1 MGEKEPRPPS
11 PGAGGTTNDTQLLA
25 KMGYKQELQRSYST
39 LQIFAVAF
47 SIMGLVP
54 SIASTIAFS
63 LPAGPAGMVWGWFTA
78 SILIFTV
85 GLAMADMAS
94 AMPTAGGLY
103 WWTHYFAGRR
113 FKNPLSF
120 LVGYSNTLGLI
131 GGICSVDYTL
141 SLLIL
146 ACISIARDGTWAASN
161 GTIYGLYAGLIII
174 HSLSTILLSNAMPRI
189 QTACIFINV
198 AIIIAT
204 VVALPVGKVTRGGT
218 LNSGAFVFGHVDNLS
233 NWPSGWNFVLAF
245 MSPIYAI
252 GFFDSCVHMSEEA
265 RDAAK
270 AVPRG
275 ILFSAASACVLGFL
289 VLAVIAAVMDPV
301 VANTA
306 GSVFGQPMAQI
317 YYDALGKHGALGF
330 MAVLILIQ
338 FLIGLSLII
347 AASRQV
353 FAFSRDHALPFS
365 PLLRKITPI
374 YGHPQ
379 PINAIVFLGGI
390 CIIFGLLA
398 LINSVAANAL
408 FSLFVASNYVAWGTP
423 ILCRLIWNK
432 RFVPG
437 VFYTGRRISKPVAGV
452 AVAWLAFGLLL
463 SMFPSVRDPAPGD
476 MNYTVVINGFV
487 WIASM
492 LYYVVYARKVFTGP
506 RVTLAEGVSETDR
519 GNDHDSDAQTETGT
533 ERFEEKEAGATGNPG
548 TPTSAETAVGK

>member
-1 MGEKEPRPPS
+1 M
-11 PGAGGTTNDTQLLA
+11 AGPNDQELLA
-25 KMGYKQELQRSYST
+25 KLGYKQELRRQYST
-39 LQIFAVAF
+39 LQIFAIAF

-63 LPAGPAGMVWGWFTA
+63 LPAGPAGMIWGWVAA

-103 WWTHYFAGRR
+103 WWTHYFAGKK

-146 ACISIARDGTWAASN
+146 ACISITRDGEWSASN

-174 HSLSTILLSNAMPRI
+174 HAVCAILAANIMPRI

-204 VVALPVGKVTRGGT
+204 VVALPTGKLARGGE
-218 LNSGAFVFGHVDNLS
+218 LNSASFVFGQVDNLS
-233 NWPSGWNFVLAF
+233 NWPVGWNFVLAF
-245 MSPIYAI
+245 MSPIWAI

-265 RDAAK
+265 MHAAK

-275 ILFSAASACVLGFL
+275 ILFSAGSACVLGFL
-289 VLAVIAAVMDPV
+289 VLSVICAVMDPDV
-301 VANTA
+301 SNTS
-306 GSVFGQPMAQI
+306 GTVFGQPMAQI
-317 YYDALGKHGALGF
+317 YYDALGKDGALGF

-338 FLIGLSLII
+338 FLIGMSLII

-353 FAFSRDHALPFS
+353 FAFARDHALPFS
-365 PLLRKITPI
+365 PLIRKITTLNL
-374 YGHPQ
+374 GFMHQPQ
-379 PINAIVFLGGI
+379 PMNAILFLAGV

-423 ILCRLIWNK
+423 ILCRLVWSK
-432 RFVPG
+432 RFKRG
-437 VFYTGRRISKPVAGV
+437 EFFTGDFLSRPIAGI
-452 AVAWLAFGLLL
+452 AVAWLCFGLVL
-463 SMFPSVRDPAPGD
+463 SMFPTVKNPSPDE
-476 MNYTVVINGFV
+476 MNYTIVINGFV

-492 LYYVVYARKVFTGP
+492 TYYVVYARKVFNGP
-506 RVTLAEGVSETDR
+506 RVTLEGVDSQAETETDVAVENEMRAEG
-519 GNDHDSDAQTETGT
+519 
-533 ERFEEKEAGATGNPG
+533 EKET
-548 TPTSAETAVGK
+548 VGK